1 MKLWAMPYRA
11 TQDKRVMV
19 ERSDKMWS
27 IGEVNGKLLQLSWL
41 ENPINSMK
49 RQKDRTMKDE
59 LTRSVG
65 TQYATRD
72 QWRSNYRKN
81 EKMEPTQKNTQLC
94 MWLVME
100 VKSDA
105 GKNNIAYEPGMS
117 GPWIKANNWKW
128 SNRRWQEWTLT
139 F

>member
-1 MKLWAMPYRA
+1 MPYRA

-41 ENPINSMK
+41 ENPINNMK

-72 QWRSNYRKN
+72 QWRNNYRKN
-81 EKMEPTQKNTQLC
+81 EKMEPQQKNTQLC

-105 GKNNIAYEPGMS
+105 GKNNIAYEPGM
-117 GPWIKANNWKW
+117 
-128 SNRRWQEWTLT
+128 
-139 F
+139 